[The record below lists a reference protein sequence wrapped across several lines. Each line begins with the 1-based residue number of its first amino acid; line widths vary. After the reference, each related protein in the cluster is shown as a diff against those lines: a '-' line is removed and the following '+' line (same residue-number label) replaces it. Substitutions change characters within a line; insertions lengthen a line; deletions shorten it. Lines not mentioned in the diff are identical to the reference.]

1 MKEHTV
7 KMTNAQLVADCLKR
21 HEVEYLFGQSN
32 PSKITLACI
41 DRGIHQIGYR
51 QENAGT
57 YMAQAY
63 GMATGKVPVVTAQ
76 NGPAATLL
84 VAGLAECLTAGH
96 PIVAI
101 VQQVALDDYDKNA
114 FQELDHLKLFEGCA
128 KWVKTVQARSR
139 IEDYIDMAFTM
150 AASGKPGPAVL
161 LFPVDLF
168 NDDTAYEHT
177 LYRTQNWGHY
187 PLDRTAPAADGIR
200 KAAELLMNAERPVI
214 YAGGGVLRSQAQA
227 ELRAIQ
233 EKYSIPVATT
243 MMGKGSVDET
253 HPLSIGVAGYISG
266 KRGMANFLKPMIS
279 QADVVLLVGNRTNQN
294 GTDSWTL
301 LPRNAAYIHIDIDHL
316 EIGRNYE
323 SDIRLCG
330 DAKCT
335 LALLDQA
342 LAGCDGAKRAA
353 ARPALEQQIAEG
365 RAAHRQE
372 IDDVLASAKPMD
384 GCVFPE
390 RFMAHVEKFLSD
402 DHQLVADASFSSIW
416 IANYLQ
422 SCGERRFYLP
432 RGLAGLGWGL
442 PMAMGVKVALPDKKV
457 FCLTGDGGFAHVW
470 SELETCKRENIDVIC
485 VVLNNEM
492 LGYQYYAEHAKFGAH
507 TNACIIY
514 PVDYAAIANACGHL
528 GLRLDSDD
536 QIDAVLEQAFAAK
549 GTVLIDLHADPRSV
563 PPVSL
568 LQTVAPQI

>member
-1 MKEHTV
+1 MKEHVV
-7 KMTNAQLVADCLKR
+7 KMTNAEVVADCLKR
-21 HEVEYLFGQSN
+21 HGVEYLFGQSN

-41 DRGIHQIGYR
+41 DRGIRQIGYR

-96 PIVAI
+96 PMVAI
-101 VQQVALDDYDKNA
+101 VQQVALCDYEKNA
-114 FQELDHLKLFEGCA
+114 FQELDHDKLFGGCA
-128 KWVKTVQARSR
+128 KWIKTVQARER
-139 IEDYIDMAFTM
+139 IEDYIDMAFTV

-177 LYRTQNWGHY
+177 LCRTRSLGNY
-187 PLDRTAPAADGIR
+187 PLDRAAADPVEVK
-200 KAAELLMNAERPVI
+200 KAAELLMAAERPVI
-214 YAGGGVLRSQAQA
+214 YAGGGVMSSGAQA

-233 EKYSIPVATT
+233 DKYSLPVATT

-253 HPLSIGVAGYISG
+253 HPLSIGVGGYIIG
-266 KRGMANFLKPMIS
+266 KRGMARFLKPMLS
-279 QADVVLLVGNRTNQN
+279 EADVVLLVGNRTNQN

-301 LPRNAAYIHIDIDHL
+301 LPKNATYIHIDIDPL

-323 SDIRLCG
+323 AEIRLRG
-330 DAKCT
+330 DAKRT
-335 LALLDQA
+335 LAMLDEA
-342 LAGCDGAKRAA
+342 LAQCDGARRAA
-353 ARPALEQQIAEG
+353 ARAGLEEQIAKG
-365 RAAHRQE
+365 RAEHQKE
-372 IDDVLASAKPMD
+372 IEDVLSAAKPMA

-390 RFMAHVEKFLSD
+390 RFMSRVEKFLAD
-402 DHQLVADASFSSIW
+402 DHQLVADASFASIW
-416 IANYLQ
+416 IANYL
-422 SCGERRFYLP
+422 SASKDRRFYLP

-442 PMAMGVKVALPDKKV
+442 PMAMGVKVGRPGKKV

-470 SELETCKRENIDVIC
+470 SELETCKREGIDVVC

-507 TNACIIY
+507 TNACIIH
-514 PVDYAAIANACGHL
+514 PVDYAAIARACGHT
-528 GLRLDSDD
+528 GLVLDSDD
-536 QIDAVLEQAFAAK
+536 KIDQVLEEAFAAE